1 MPRYKHYDYGQ
12 KKLLAVSFE
21 QQILPG
27 SFEYTLHQMIEEHID
42 LSVFDA
48 QYCNDE
54 TGAPAYDPAILLKI
68 ILYAYSK
75 GVTSSREIAQL
86 CQDNVMFMALSADTT
101 PHFTTIADFISR
113 QQDEIVSIFRDV
125 LLVCDEQDLIGK
137 QMFAVDGVKLPS
149 NASKEWSGTLAE
161 FEKKALKLEQAL
173 EQLMQ
178 RHREVD
184 AKNEDKHLRAARA
197 QRMDTLKSAVDKVRG
212 FLRRGQD
219 KVSAKGKIKKSN
231 ITDNDS
237 AKIKGSKGV
246 IQGYSGMALVDAKHQ
261 VIVHAQAF
269 GEAQEHGLLIPMLE
283 GARESYRELKLS
295 EDVLEGVKLS
305 ADAGLHSEANL
316 KHLAEHDIDG
326 YVADTFFRKRD
337 VRFANAMRHKPAAE
351 PDPGARFRPRDFRF
365 AEDLSHCICP
375 AGKRLYRNGANV
387 VINGYAGV
395 KFHGAQRDCLP
406 CSLRGRCLKH
416 PERTPARQVVFFKG
430 RAKGKPPTYSALM
443 KHKIDSEEGRYY
455 YSRRLGIVEPVFGN
469 ICSSHK
475 LRRFSLRGRRKV
487 NNQWLLYGLVH
498 NIGKIQRYGKLD
510 RGSEPS

>member
-1 MPRYKHYDYGQ
+1 MARYKHYDYGQ

-27 SFEYTLHQMIEEHID
+27 TFEYTLHQMIEEHID
-42 LSVFDA
+42 LSVFEA
-48 QYCNDE
+48 QYRNDE

-68 ILYAYSK
+68 VLYAYSK

-86 CQDNVMFMALSADTT
+86 CQDNVMFMALSADSA

-113 QQDEIVSIFRDV
+113 QQDEIISIFRDV
-125 LLVCDEQDLIGK
+125 LLVCDEQGLIGK

-149 NASKEWSGTLAE
+149 NASKEWSGTLAD
-161 FEKKALKLEQAL
+161 FERKALKLEQAL

-184 AKNEDKHLRAARA
+184 ASGEDQDLRAARA
-197 QRMDTLKSAVDKVRG
+197 QRMDTLRSAVDKVRG
-212 FLRRGQD
+212 FLRCGQD
-219 KVSAKGKIKKSN
+219 KIGAKGKIKKSN

-261 VIVHAQAF
+261 VIVHAAAF
-269 GEAQEHGLLIPMLE
+269 GENQEHGLLIPMLE
-283 GARESYRELKLS
+283 GARESYRDLELS
-295 EDVLEGVKLS
+295 EDLVEGVKLS

-316 KHLAEHDIDG
+316 KYLSEHHIDG

-337 VRFANAMRHKPAAE
+337 VRFANAAGHKPAKAL
-351 PDPGARFRPRDFRF
+351 DPSALFGPREFRF

-406 CSLRGRCLKH
+406 CTLRDRCLKH
-416 PERTPARQVVFFKG
+416 PERTKARQVVFFKG
-430 RAKGKPPTYSALM
+430 RAKDKPPTYSALM
-443 KHKIDSEEGRYY
+443 KRKIDSEEGRYHY
-455 YSRRLGIVEPVFGN
+455 GRRLAIVEPVFGN
-469 ICSSHK
+469 ICSSHQLK
-475 LRRFSLRGRRKV
+475 RFSLRGRRKV
-487 NNQWLLYGLVH
+487 NNQWLLYGMVH
-498 NIGKIQRYGKLD
+498 NIGKLQRYGKLD
-510 RGSEPS
+510 SPSKRS

>member
-1 MPRYKHYDYGQ
+1 MARYKHYDYGQ
-12 KKLLAVSFE
+12 KKLLAVSFAE
-21 QQILPG
+21 QILPG
-27 SFEYTLHQMIEEHID
+27 TFEYTLHQMIEEHID

-68 ILYAYSK
+68 VLYAYSK
-75 GVTSSREIAQL
+75 GITSSREIAQL
-86 CQDNVMFMALSADTT
+86 CQDNVMFMALSADSA

-125 LLVCDEQDLIGK
+125 LLVCDEQGLIGK

-161 FEKKALKLEQAL
+161 FENKAVKLEQAL
-173 EQLMQ
+173 DKLMQ

-184 AKNEDKHLRAARA
+184 ARGEEPDVRAARA
-197 QRMDTLKSAVDKVRG
+197 QRIDTLSAAVGKIRRY
-212 FLRRGQD
+212 LRCAQD
-219 KVSAKGKIKKSN
+219 KLGAKGQVKKSN
-231 ITDNDS
+231 ISDNDS

-246 IQGYSGMALVDAKHQ
+246 IQGYSAMALVDAKHQ

-269 GEAQEHGLLIPMLE
+269 GESQEHGLLIPMLE
-283 GARESYRELKLS
+283 GARESYRSLKLS
-295 EDVLEGVKLS
+295 PDLFKGVKLA

-316 KHLAEHDIDG
+316 KHLAEHAIDG

-337 VRFANAMRHKPAAE
+337 IRFAQAGRYKPAAQ
-351 PDPGARFRPRDFRF
+351 PGARFTPREFRL

-395 KFHGAQRDCLP
+395 KFQGAKRDCVP
-406 CSLRGRCLKH
+406 CTLRDRCLKH
-416 PERTPARQVVFFKG
+416 PEQTATRQVVFFKG
-430 RAKGKPPTYSALM
+430 RAKDTPPTYSALM
-443 KHKIDSEEGRYY
+443 KRKIDSEEGRYH
-455 YSRRLGIVEPVFGN
+455 YSRRLAIVEPVFGN
-469 ICSSHK
+469 ICNSHK
-475 LRRFSLRGRRKV
+475 LRGFSLRGRRKV

-498 NIGKIQRYGKLD
+498 NIGKIQRYGTPRSPTK
-510 RGSEPS
+510 R